1 MHPQVYET
9 WFSHLQIP
17 RYLIACVM
25 IQDTRPR
32 ARFTG
37 PKLRRWCSVAPCS
50 ASLSGGKVWDIP
62 YAGRNHTEG
71 K

>member
-17 RYLIACVM
+17 RYLIACVL
-25 IQDTRPR
+25 IQDTSPS

-37 PKLRRWCSVAPCS
+37 PKLRR
-50 ASLSGGKVWDIP
+50 
-62 YAGRNHTEG
+62 
-71 K
+71 